1 MGILQPVFYKANQQL
16 TMFIFRDIKHYH
28 QNLTANNITC
38 ADAVQFYLQRI
49 AANKKLNAFTQ
60 VFSDE
65 AIQQAEVLDEKRK
78 NGEPLKKLHGVVIAI
93 KDVLCYKDH
102 TVTASSK
109 ILEGFKSLYTAT
121 AVQRLLD
128 EDAIIIGACNCDEF
142 AMGSSNENSVYG
154 NVLNALDNT
163 KVPGGSSG
171 GSAVAVQAG
180 LCMASLGSDT
190 GGSVRQPA
198 DFCGII
204 GLKPSYG
211 RISRY
216 GLIAYASSFDQVGI
230 FANSIYDTALLLEI
244 MSGEDEYDSTVASP
258 NPSQRGAS
266 EQSDNFMSYLDIQ
279 ENKKYKIAYF
289 KEALHHPSLDKE
301 IQESILN
308 LIEDLKSQGHTVTE
322 IDFDLLE
329 YVVPAYYVLTTAEA
343 SSNLNRY
350 DGIRYG
356 YQAKGNIKDLTE
368 FYKHTRSEGFG
379 KEVQR
384 RIMLGTFVLS
394 SGYYDAY
401 FSKAQQVRRLLVD
414 RTDAIFVDYDGVIM
428 PTSPTTAF
436 TIGEKNT
443 DPIAMYLADIFTVFA
458 NLTGIPGISVP
469 LFKHSNG
476 MPFGLQVMTKKTD
489 ELTLLQLADYL
500 IKQQPLN

>member
-1 MGILQPVFYKANQQL
+1 
-16 TMFIFRDIKHYH
+16 MFIFRDILHYQH
-28 QNLTANNITC
+28 ELTANNTNC
-38 ADAVQFYLQRI
+38 VDTVQYYLQQI
-49 AANKKLNAFTQ
+49 DANKKLNAFTE
-60 VFSDE
+60 VFAAE
-65 AIQQAEVLDEKRK
+65 ALQQAEMLDEKRK
-78 NGEPLKKLHGVVIAI
+78 AGLPLKKLHGVVIAI

-109 ILEGFKSLYTAT
+109 MLKGFTSLYTAT

-128 EDAIIIGACNCDEF
+128 EDAIIIGNCNCDEF

-154 NVLNALDNT
+154 HVLNALDNT

-180 LCMASLGSDT
+180 LCMVSLGSDT

-204 GLKPSYG
+204 GLKPTYG

-230 FANSIYDTALLLEI
+230 FGNTIADIALLLEI
-244 MSGEDEYDSTVASP
+244 MSGEDEYDSTALP
-258 NPSQRGAS
+258 IGNWQLAIGN
-266 EQSDNFMSYLDIQ
+266 EQSA
-279 ENKKYKIAYF
+279 KKYKIAYF

-301 IQESILN
+301 IKVNIIN
-308 LIEDLKSQGHTVTE
+308 LFETLRSNGHTVTE
-322 IDFDLLE
+322 IDFDLLD
-329 YVVPAYYVLTTAEA
+329 YVVPAYYILTTAEA
-343 SSNLNRY
+343 SSNLSRY

-356 YQAKGNIKDLTE
+356 HQTKDNIKDLTE
-368 FYKHTRSEGFG
+368 FYKQNRTEGFG

-401 FSKAQQVRRLLVD
+401 FSKAQQVRRLLINQ
-414 RTDAIFVDYDGVIM
+414 TDAIFADYEAVIM

-436 TIGEKNT
+436 EIGHKNS
-443 DPIAMYLADIFTVFA
+443 DPVAMYLADIFTVFA

-476 MPFGLQVMTKKTD
+476 MPFGLQIMTKKAD
-489 ELTLLQLADYL
+489 ELTLLQLADHL
-500 IKQQPLN
+500 ITKQA

>member
-1 MGILQPVFYKANQQL
+1 
-16 TMFIFRDIKHYH
+16 MFTFSDIEQYH
-28 QNLTANNITC
+28 QDLTTNKTSC
-38 ADAVQFYLQRI
+38 ADAVQFYLQQI
-49 AANKKLNAFTQ
+49 DANKKLNAFTE
-60 VFSDE
+60 VFANQ
-65 AIQQAEVLDEKRK
+65 AIQQAQKLDEKRS

-93 KDVLCYKDH
+93 KDVLCYKGH

-109 ILEGFKSLYTAT
+109 ILEGFTSLYTAT
-121 AVQRLLD
+121 SVQRLLD

-230 FANSIYDTALLLEI
+230 FANSIHDTALLLEI
-244 MSGEDEYDSTVASP
+244 MSGEDEYDSTALTNGQWAMGNGQVE
-258 NPSQRGAS
+258 AS
-266 EQSDNFMSYLDIQ
+266 E
-279 ENKKYKIAYF
+279 KKYKIAYF

-301 IQESILN
+301 IQQNILN
-308 LIEDLKSQGHTVTE
+308 LVETLRSNGHTVTE
-322 IDFDLLE
+322 IDFDLLD

-368 FYKHTRSEGFG
+368 FYKQTRSEGFG

-414 RTDAIFVDYDGVIM
+414 RTDSIFVDYDAVIM

-443 DPIAMYLADIFTVFA
+443 DPVAMYLADIFTVFA

-489 ELTLLQLADYL
+489 ELTLLQLADHL
-500 IKQQPLN
+500 IKQQLN

>member
-1 MGILQPVFYKANQQL
+1 
-16 TMFIFRDIKHYH
+16 MFTFTDIKQYQQDL
-28 QNLTANNITC
+28 QNNSISCT
-38 ADAVQFYLQRI
+38 DAVQFYLQQI
-49 AANKKLNAFTQ
+49 EANKKLNAFTA
-60 VFSDE
+60 VFADE
-65 AIQQAEVLDEKRK
+65 VMQQAQKLDEQRK

-109 ILEGFKSLYTAT
+109 ILEGFTSLYTAT

-142 AMGSSNENSVYG
+142 AMGSRNENSVYG

-198 DFCGII
+198 DFCGIV

-230 FANSIYDTALLLEI
+230 FANNIADTSLLLEV
-244 MSGEDEYDSTVASP
+244 MSGQDEYDSTA
-258 NPSQRGAS
+258 
-266 EQSDNFMSYLDIQ
+266 LDH
-279 ENKKYKIAYF
+279 EPWTMNHEPAEKKYKIAYF

-301 IQESILN
+301 IQQQILN
-308 LIEDLKSQGHTVTE
+308 LVETLRSNGHTVTE
-322 IDFDLLE
+322 IDFDLLD

-343 SSNLNRY
+343 SSNLNRF

-368 FYKHTRSEGFG
+368 FYKQTRSEGFG

-414 RTDAIFVDYDGVIM
+414 RTDAIFVDYDAVIM

-443 DPIAMYLADIFTVFA
+443 DPVAMYLADIFTVFA

-489 ELTLLQLADYL
+489 ELTLLQLGDYL
-500 IKQQPLN
+500 VKQQRN

>member
-1 MGILQPVFYKANQQL
+1 MFLYK
-16 TMFIFRDIKHYH
+16 DINRYKLDLVE
-28 QNLTANNITC
+28 NKTTVV
-38 ADAVQFYLQRI
+38 DAVQHFLQQI
-49 AANKKLNAFTQ
+49 DANKKLNAFTE
-60 VFSDE
+60 VFADE
-65 AIQQAEVLDEKRK
+65 AWEKARQLDERRK
-78 NGEPLKKLHGVVIAI
+78 NAEPLKKLHGLVIAI
-93 KDVLCYKDH
+93 KDVICYKDH

-128 EDAIIIGACNCDEF
+128 EDAIIIGTCNCDEF
-142 AMGSSNENSVYG
+142 AMGSTNENSVYG
-154 NVLNALDNT
+154 PVLNALDNT

-180 LCMASLGSDT
+180 MCMASLGSDT

-198 DFCGII
+198 DFCGIL
-204 GLKPSYG
+204 GMKPTYG
-211 RISRY
+211 TISRY
-216 GLIAYASSFDQVGI
+216 GLIAYASSFDQIGI
-230 FANSIYDTALLLEI
+230 FGNTVVDIALLLEV
-244 MSGEDEYDSTVASP
+244 MSGEDEFDSTACP
-258 NPSQRGAS
+258 NPRPTRSSGRASQGGGLETIQNFS
-266 EQSDNFMSYLDIQ
+266 EVLSIQ
-279 ENKKYKIAYF
+279 EDKKYKIAYF
-289 KEALHHPSLDKE
+289 KEALYHPSLDKE
-301 IQESILN
+301 IKEAILT
-308 LIEDLKSQGHTVTE
+308 LVETLKSEGHTVTE
-322 IDFDLLE
+322 IDFDMLD

-356 YQAKGNIKDLTE
+356 YQTKGNIKELTE
-368 FYKHTRSEGFG
+368 FYKQTRSEGFG

-414 RTDAIFVDYDGVIM
+414 KTDAIFVDFDAVIL
-428 PTSPTTAF
+428 PTSPVTAF
-436 TIGEKNT
+436 TIGDKSN

-476 MPFGLQVMTKKTD
+476 MPFGLQIMTKKTD
-489 ELTLLQLADYL
+489 ELTLLQLAGHLMKY
-500 IKQQPLN
+500 KQAV

>member
-1 MGILQPVFYKANQQL
+1 
-16 TMFIFRDIKHYH
+16 MFHFQDINHYH
-28 QNLTANNITC
+28 QDLSANNTTC
-38 ADAVQFYLQRI
+38 VDAVQYYLQQIDARK
-49 AANKKLNAFTQ
+49 NLNAFTE
-60 VFSDE
+60 VYAAE
-65 AIQQAEVLDEKRK
+65 ALQQAAALDEKRK
-78 NGEPLKKLHGVVIAI
+78 SGEPLKRLHGVVVAI

-102 TVTASSK
+102 TVTAASK
-109 ILEGFKSLYTAT
+109 ILADFKSLYTAT

-128 EDAIIIGACNCDEF
+128 EDAIIIGNCNCDEF

-154 NVLNALDNT
+154 PVLNALDHT

-204 GLKPSYG
+204 GLKPTYG

-230 FANSIYDTALLLEI
+230 FGNHVADIALLLEV
-244 MSGEDEYDSTVASP
+244 MSGADEYDSTASP
-258 NPSQRGAS
+258 NPSQGGGL
-266 EQSDNFMSYLDIQ
+266 EQSANFTAYADVQ
-279 ENKKYKIAYF
+279 ETKKYKIAYF

-301 IQESILN
+301 IKENILN
-308 LIEDLKSQGHTVTE
+308 LVESLRANGHTVTE
-322 IDFDLLE
+322 IDFNLLD

-356 YQAKGNIKDLTE
+356 HQATGNIKDLTE
-368 FYKHTRSEGFG
+368 FYKQNRTEGFG

-394 SGYYDAY
+394 SGFYDAY
-401 FSKAQQVRRLLVD
+401 FSKAQQVRRLLVNQ
-414 RTDAIFVDYDGVIM
+414 TEAIFSDYEAVIM

-436 TIGEKNT
+436 NIGYKND
-443 DPIAMYLADIFTVFA
+443 DPVAMYLADIFTVFA

-469 LFKHSNG
+469 LFTHSNG
-476 MPFGLQVMTKKTD
+476 MPFGLQIMTKKAD
-489 ELTLLQLADYL
+489 ELTLLQFADHL
-500 IKQQPLN
+500 VKQQPQNG

>member
-1 MGILQPVFYKANQQL
+1 
-16 TMFIFRDIKHYH
+16 MFIFSDIKQYH
-28 QNLTANNITC
+28 QNLTANNISC
-38 ADAVQFYLQRI
+38 ADAVQFYLQQI
-49 AANKKLNAFTQ
+49 EDNKKLNAFTQ
-60 VFSDE
+60 VFADE
-65 AIQQAEVLDEKRK
+65 AIQQAARLDEKRK
-78 NGEPLKKLHGVVIAI
+78 QGEPLKKLHGVVIAI
-93 KDVLCYKDH
+93 KDVLCYKGH

-109 ILEGFKSLYTAT
+109 ILEGFTSLYTAT

-128 EDAIIIGACNCDEF
+128 EDAIIIGVCNCDEF

-230 FANSIYDTALLLEI
+230 FANAISDTGLLLEV
-244 MSGEDEYDSTVASP
+244 MSGEDEYDSTALSIG
-258 NPSQRGAS
+258 NGQWTMSNGQS
-266 EQSDNFMSYLDIQ
+266 E
-279 ENKKYKIAYF
+279 KKYKIAYF

-301 IQESILN
+301 IQQNIFT
-308 LIEDLKSQGHTVTE
+308 LIEELKLQGHTVTE
-322 IDFDLLE
+322 IDFNLLE
-329 YVVPAYYVLTTAEA
+329 YVVPAYYILTTAEA

-356 YQAKGNIKDLTE
+356 YKAKGNIKDLTE

-414 RTDAIFVDYDGVIM
+414 KTDAIFVDYDAVIM

-443 DPIAMYLADIFTVFA
+443 DPVAIYLADIFTVFA
-458 NLTGIPGISVP
+458 NLTGIPGISIP

-476 MPFGLQVMTKKTD
+476 MPFGLQIMTKKTD

-500 IKQQPLN
+500 VKQQPLN

>member
-1 MGILQPVFYKANQQL
+1 
-16 TMFIFRDIKHYH
+16 MFIFRDIKHYH
-28 QNLTANNITC
+28 QDLTANNTTC
-38 ADAVQFYLQRI
+38 ADAVQFYLQQI
-49 AANKKLNAFTQ
+49 DANKKLNAFTE
-60 VFSDE
+60 VFADE
-65 AIQQAEVLDEKRK
+65 AVQQAKILDAKRN

-93 KDVLCYKDH
+93 KDVLCYKGH

-109 ILEGFKSLYTAT
+109 ILEGFTSLYTAT

-154 NVLNALDNT
+154 NVLNTLDNT

-230 FANSIYDTALLLEI
+230 FANNINDTALLLEI
-244 MSGEDEYDSTVASP
+244 MSGEDEYDSTALT
-258 NPSQRGAS
+258 NGQWAMGNEQIQPS
-266 EQSDNFMSYLDIQ
+266 E
-279 ENKKYKIAYF
+279 KKYKIAYF

-301 IQESILN
+301 IQQNILM
-308 LIEDLKSQGHTVTE
+308 LIEELKLQGHTITE

-350 DGIRYG
+350 DGICYG
-356 YQAKGNIKDLTE
+356 FKVKGNIKDLTE
-368 FYKHTRSEGFG
+368 FYKQTRSEGFG

-394 SGYYDAY
+394 SGYYHAY

-414 RTDAIFVDYDGVIM
+414 KTDTIFIDYDAVIM

-436 TIGEKNT
+436 NIGEKNT
-443 DPIAMYLADIFTVFA
+443 DPVAMYLADIFTVFA

-500 IKQQPLN
+500 IKQQN